1 MSLNTNLFF
10 KKVISYRNSSEKKKK
25 QTYFKTQTSAE
36 QFQNT
41 SKGIHDSRSVPPLRL
56 VVET

>member
-1 MSLNTNLFF
+1 MSQNTKLFF
-10 KKVISYRNSSEKKKK
+10 NKKVISLRNSSKNKKT
-25 QTYFKTQTSAE
+25 TYFKTQTSAE